1 VVHCADGNEGMRLL
15 QQGSWDALI
24 LDLMLPGVDGLEI
37 CRRARAM
44 ARYTPIIITSAR
56 SSEVHRILG
65 LELGADDYLA
75 KPFSML
81 ELVARVKALLR
92 RVDAMARNLKMDAG
106 SLILDGLAIDPITRE
121 VSLDG
126 RRLDLTPRE
135 FDLLYFF
142 ARQPGKVFSRMDLLN
157 AVWGYSTKATSTRS
171 TPTSTACAPR
181 SRPIRRNRCASSR
194 CGGAA
199 TNSRPGGA
207 AMRLTLT
214 QRLSLVFAV
223 LLLVCCGTS
232 AWLQVRSNQ
241 MHELEVVQGL
251 SRDLAQHIASDT
263 VLMDTKGLM
272 PGAVRDLFSQL
283 MLVNPSVEVYL
294 LDTEGKIVGSAA
306 PEGRIRRERVDL
318 APIQRLLRGD
328 ALPIPGDDPRSVD
341 GRKVFSAA
349 PLKVDGKPAGY
360 LYVVLLGED
369 HDRLAERGATSA
381 ALNTALLSIGLVAL
395 LCLIAGLTA
404 FALITRPLRRLTETV
419 SQFDIDGVPVT
430 PPTAAP
436 MEKAASHDEIAMLD
450 ATFRQMQARLGEQ
463 WRTLTRQDQERREL
477 VANISH
483 DLRTPLASL
492 HGYLETLSLKDA
504 TLSPADRRRYLGI
517 ALDQSRKVGGLAQS
531 LLELVR
537 LEHGFVQP
545 VLERFSLTDLAQ
557 DIFQKFELTAE
568 ARQVELKATF
578 ALTFRRPALI
588 WG

>member
-1 VVHCADGNEGMRLL
+1 
-15 QQGSWDALI
+15 
-24 LDLMLPGVDGLEI
+24 
-37 CRRARAM
+37 
-44 ARYTPIIITSAR
+44 
-56 SSEVHRILG
+56 
-65 LELGADDYLA
+65 
-75 KPFSML
+75 
-81 ELVARVKALLR
+81 
-92 RVDAMARNLKMDAG
+92 
-106 SLILDGLAIDPITRE
+106 
-121 VSLDG
+121 
-126 RRLDLTPRE
+126 
-135 FDLLYFF
+135 
-142 ARQPGKVFSRMDLLN
+142 
-157 AVWGYSTKATSTRS
+157 
-171 TPTSTACAPR
+171 
-181 SRPIRRNRCASSR
+181 
-194 CGGAA
+194 
-199 TNSRPGGA
+199 
-207 AMRLTLT
+207 MRLTLT

-232 AWLQVRSNQ
+232 AWMQVRSNQ

-251 SRDLAQHIASDT
+251 SRDLAQHIAHDT
-263 VLMDTKGLM
+263 VLMDSKGLM
-272 PGAVRDLFSQL
+272 PNAVRDLFSQL

-294 LDTEGKIVGSAA
+294 LNSQGRIVGSAA
-306 PEGRIRRERVDL
+306 PEGRIRREQVDL
-318 APIQRLLRGD
+318 LPIQRLLKGD
-328 ALPIPGDDPRSVD
+328 ALPILGDDPRSID

-349 PLKVDGKPAGY
+349 PLQVDGKPAGY
-360 LYVVLLGED
+360 LYVVLLSEE
-369 HDRLAERGATSA
+369 HDRFAERGATSA

-430 PPTAAP
+430 PSAP
-436 MEKAASHDEIAMLD
+436 ASVEKAASHDEIAVLD
-450 ATFRQMQARLGEQ
+450 AAFRQMQTRLSEQ
-463 WRTLTRQDQERREL
+463 WRSLTRQDQERREL

-545 VLERFSLTDLAQ
+545 ILERFSMTDLVQ

-578 ALTFRRPALI
+578 ALNVSAACADLGLIERVLTNLFDNALRHTPQGGEIELSLRPQGSFVEVTISDTGPGIAAELREGLFLRPFNIGGARRDGGLGLRIVHRILQLHGRDIQLIDVPGRGATFRFTLPVDEQTAEQGVVRSMNLNSP
-588 WG
+588 GK

>member
-1 VVHCADGNEGMRLL
+1 MR
-15 QQGSWDALI
+15 
-24 LDLMLPGVDGLEI
+24 M
-37 CRRARAM
+37 
-44 ARYTPIIITSAR
+44 
-56 SSEVHRILG
+56 
-65 LELGADDYLA
+65 
-75 KPFSML
+75 
-81 ELVARVKALLR
+81 
-92 RVDAMARNLKMDAG
+92 
-106 SLILDGLAIDPITRE
+106 
-121 VSLDG
+121 
-126 RRLDLTPRE
+126 
-135 FDLLYFF
+135 
-142 ARQPGKVFSRMDLLN
+142 
-157 AVWGYSTKATSTRS
+157 
-171 TPTSTACAPR
+171 
-181 SRPIRRNRCASSR
+181 
-194 CGGAA
+194 
-199 TNSRPGGA
+199 
-207 AMRLTLT
+207 TLT

-232 AWLQVRSNQ
+232 AWMQVRSNQ

-251 SRDLAQHIASDT
+251 SRDLAQHIAHDT
-263 VLMDTKGLM
+263 VLMDAKGLM
-272 PGAVRDLFSQL
+272 PNAVRDLFSQL

-294 LDTEGKIVGSAA
+294 LDSQGRIVGSAA
-306 PEGRIRRERVDL
+306 PEGRIRRNQVDL
-318 APIQRLLRGD
+318 QPIQHLLKGD
-328 ALPIPGDDPRSVD
+328 ALPILGDDPRSVD

-349 PLKVDGKPAGY
+349 PLQVDGKPAGY
-360 LYVVLLGED
+360 LYVVLLSEE
-369 HDRLAERGATSA
+369 HDRYAERGATSA

-430 PPTAAP
+430 PPAP
-436 MEKAASHDEIAMLD
+436 VEKAASHDEIAVLD
-450 ATFRQMQARLGEQ
+450 AAFRQMQTRLSEQ
-463 WRTLTRQDQERREL
+463 WRSLTRQDQERREL

-545 VLERFSLTDLAQ
+545 VLERFSMTDLVQ

-578 ALTFRRPALI
+578 APNVSAACADLGLIERVLTNLFDNALRHTPQGGEIELSLRPQGSFVEVTISDTGPGIAAELREGLFLRPFNIGGARRDGGLGLRIVHRILQLHGRDIQLIDVPGRGATFRFILPVDEQTAEQGVVRSMNLNSP
-588 WG
+588 GK

>member
-1 VVHCADGNEGMRLL
+1 
-15 QQGSWDALI
+15 
-24 LDLMLPGVDGLEI
+24 
-37 CRRARAM
+37 
-44 ARYTPIIITSAR
+44 
-56 SSEVHRILG
+56 
-65 LELGADDYLA
+65 
-75 KPFSML
+75 
-81 ELVARVKALLR
+81 
-92 RVDAMARNLKMDAG
+92 
-106 SLILDGLAIDPITRE
+106 
-121 VSLDG
+121 
-126 RRLDLTPRE
+126 
-135 FDLLYFF
+135 
-142 ARQPGKVFSRMDLLN
+142 
-157 AVWGYSTKATSTRS
+157 
-171 TPTSTACAPR
+171 
-181 SRPIRRNRCASSR
+181 
-194 CGGAA
+194 
-199 TNSRPGGA
+199 
-207 AMRLTLT
+207 MRLTLT

-232 AWLQVRSNQ
+232 AWMQVRSNQ
-241 MHELEVVQGL
+241 MHEQEVVQGL

-263 VLMDTKGLM
+263 VLMDTQGLM
-272 PGAVRDLFSQL
+272 PNAVRDLFSKL
-283 MLVNPSVEVYL
+283 MQVNPSVEVYL
-294 LDTEGKIVGSAA
+294 LDSAGKIVGSAA
-306 PEGRIRRERVDL
+306 PEGRIRRERIDL

-328 ALPIPGDDPRSVD
+328 ALPILGDDPRSVD
-341 GRKVFSAA
+341 ARKVFSAA

-430 PPTAAP
+430 PAVPVAV
-436 MEKAASHDEIAMLD
+436 EKAASHDEIAVLD
-450 ATFRQMQARLGEQ
+450 AAFRQMQTRLGEQ
-463 WRTLTRQDQERREL
+463 WRSLTRQDQERREL

-568 ARQVELKATF
+568 ARKVELRATF
-578 ALTFRRPALI
+578 APNASAACADLGLIERVLTNLFDNALRHTPAGGEVELGLRPQGSFIEVTVSDTGPGIAPELREGLFLRPFIIGGARRDGGLGLRIVHRILQLHGREIQLIDVPGRGATFRFSLPIDEETATALAVRSMNLNTPRQA
-588 WG
+588 